1 MASRLDVTS
10 EPIIITITTVT
21 QVILIFSYYIV
32 YRRLNKTRSSALNN
46 DWQAVFGLYWDNLI
60 CGHSSPANAGQ

>member
-46 DWQAVFGLYWDNLI
+46 D
-60 CGHSSPANAGQ
+60 

>member
-21 QVILIFSYYIV
+21 QVILIFAYYIF

-46 DWQAVFGLYWDNLI
+46 D
-60 CGHSSPANAGQ
+60 